1 MKELCIEQM
10 ESTNGGS
17 LRHIVECAGAS
28 LGLAAATVGLLG
40 LTVASGGLVI
50 AAAAVGFSIAP
61 AMWGLACFA

>member
-1 MKELCIEQM
+1 MKEISIEQM

-17 LRHIVECAGAS
+17 LRKIVECGGAS
-28 LGLAAATVGLLG
+28 LGLAAAAISLLG

-61 AMWGLACFA
+61 ALWGLACFG